1 MGLGT
6 ESGSYWDSRE
16 TDADRA
22 FRLDSVFPERNSC
35 VSRQLEMEGF
45 FLKNHLHSTVPKV
58 VPPQAGETASRAVRG

>member
-16 TDADRA
+16 TGADRA

-35 VSRQLEMEGF
+35 VSSQLEMEGF
-45 FLKNHLHSTVPKV
+45 FFNHLHSTVPKV
-58 VPPQAGETASRAVRG
+58 VPPQVGETASRAVRG